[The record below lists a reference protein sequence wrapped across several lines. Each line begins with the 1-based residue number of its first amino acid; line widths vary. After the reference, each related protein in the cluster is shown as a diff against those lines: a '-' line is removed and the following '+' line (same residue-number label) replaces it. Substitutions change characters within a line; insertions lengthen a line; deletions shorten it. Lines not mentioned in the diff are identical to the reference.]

1 MRWPTFPTMDS
12 RTASVTMSS
21 PMTSS
26 ESSTVSALKGMPPT
40 VGPARGAAY
49 PNLALLLED
58 ASDEFRALLLGVGQR
73 CQLPGRA
80 DMLAGKRI
88 SPHGYAT
95 LLLLAMRQAG
105 LGRADAERWIVFN
118 RVLIERLWASDRTPL
133 HTLERQE
140 QQAEDT
146 ADQAQLLYHQAR
158 CETDPRVRDD
168 ARRALYDA
176 RLREVSCELA
186 VLAHPEAR

>member
-1 MRWPTFPTMDS
+1 
-12 RTASVTMSS
+12 MSS

-26 ESSTVSALKGMPPT
+26 ESRTPSALNMPTT
-40 VGPARGAAY
+40 VGRASGPPY

-118 RVLIERLWASDRTPL
+118 RVLVERLWAADRTPL
-133 HTLERQE
+133 HALERQE
-140 QQAEDT
+140 QQAEDA
-146 ADQAQLLYHQAR
+146 ADQAQLLFGQAH
-158 CETDPRVRDD
+158 CVTDLRVRDD

-176 RLREVSCELA
+176 RLTEVSCELA